1 MAGWN
6 PWAAA
11 GRLPHLEIWF
21 DDVPEG
27 ATWHRHDG
35 RDHITID
42 ASVSRRERS
51 ALLAHELIHLERG
64 VGYPWASTATMERE
78 EAIVRRETARRLV
91 PPPELADLV
100 ARRSDVEPVTAA
112 LVAEEFDVPEPVA
125 QEALRALQTL
135 PDGAPDLSRPPSPR
149 VARSHRR

>member
-11 GRLPHLEIWF
+11 GRRPTLDIWF

-27 ATWHRHDG
+27 ATWHRVDG

-42 ASVSRRERS
+42 ARATRRERS
-51 ALLAHELIHLERG
+51 ALLTHELIHLERG
-64 VGYPWASTATMERE
+64 VGHPWATPATMQRE

-91 PPPELADLV
+91 PPAELA
-100 ARRSDVEPVTAA
+100 AFAAGRAEVEPITAA
-112 LVAEEFDVPEPVA
+112 LVADEFDVPEPVA
-125 QEALRALQTL
+125 QEALDALSASL
-135 PDGAPDLSRPPSPR
+135 RG
-149 VARSHRR
+149 ARSPSR

>member
-21 DDVPEG
+21 ADVPEG
-27 ATWHRHDG
+27 GTWHREGG

-42 ASVSRRERS
+42 ARAGRRERS
-51 ALLAHELIHLERG
+51 ALLAHELIHAERG
-64 VGYPWASTATMERE
+64 IGHPVATAATMQRE

-91 PPPELADLV
+91 PPDELADLV
-100 ARRSDVEPVTAA
+100 ARRSEVEPVTAH

-125 QEALRALQTL
+125 LEALRAL
-135 PDGAPDLSRPPSPR
+135 AARLS
-149 VARSHRR
+149 

>member
-11 GRLPHLEIWF
+11 ARLPRLEIWF

-27 ATWHRHDG
+27 ATWHRIGD
-35 RDHITID
+35 RDLITID
-42 ASVSRRERS
+42 ARAGRRERS
-51 ALLAHELIHLERG
+51 ALLAHELVHVERG
-64 VGYPWASTATMERE
+64 VGHPYASAATMERE

-91 PPPELADLV
+91 PPDELADLV
-100 ARRSDVEPVTAA
+100 ARRAEVEPVTAH

-125 QEALRALQTL
+125 QEALLLLLR
-135 PDGAPDLSRPPSPR
+135 SSPQ
-149 VARSHRR
+149 